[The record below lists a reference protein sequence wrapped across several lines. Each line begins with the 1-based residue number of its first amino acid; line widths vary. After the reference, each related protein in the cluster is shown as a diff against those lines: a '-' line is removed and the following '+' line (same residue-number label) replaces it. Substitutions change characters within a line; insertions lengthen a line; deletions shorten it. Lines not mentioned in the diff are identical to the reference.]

1 LKYSVL
7 LSAAALFAM
16 GSQFGMCQE
25 PPSRTQPE
33 SSGFFQI
40 GQMREAIGQGQSGG
54 RIRLGD
60 VADREHFFG
69 VGAVTALGGEVT
81 VEDSQIRVT
90 RVGADGGP
98 EPIPGDPS
106 EIAATFL
113 FGTSVAEWLRFPLDD
128 AVPAD
133 DVDAMIGAH
142 VNRAGIDEA
151 EPMVFQVVGTFRD
164 VRVHVISGACPL
176 HARRA
181 GVTLDEW
188 QRPFEGTYES
198 ISGTIVGVY
207 AKGKAGVLT
216 HPGTS
221 THMHLIYVESEA
233 GATVTAHVEQV
244 SFAPGGVLMLAKR

>member
-1 LKYSVL
+1 
-7 LSAAALFAM
+7 
-16 GSQFGMCQE
+16 MCQE
-25 PPSRTQPE
+25 PPSRTQPP
-33 SSGFFQI
+33 STGFFQI

-60 VADREHFFG
+60 VAEREHFFG
-69 VGAVTALGGEVT
+69 VGAVAALAGEVT

-90 RVGADGGP
+90 RVGAGGGP
-98 EPIPGDPS
+98 EPVPGDPS

-113 FGTSVAEWLRFPLDD
+113 FGSPVAAWLRFPLDD

-133 DVDAMIGAH
+133 DVDATIGAH
-142 VNRAGIDEA
+142 VKRAGIDEA
-151 EPMVFQVVGTFRD
+151 EPIVFQVVGTFRD
-164 VRVHVISGACPL
+164 VRVHVINGACPL

-181 GVTLDEW
+181 GLTLDEP
-188 QRPFEGTYES
+188 QRPFEATYES

-221 THMHLIYVESEA
+221 THMHLIYVEPRT

-244 SFAPGGVLMLAKR
+244 SFAEGCVLMLAKR